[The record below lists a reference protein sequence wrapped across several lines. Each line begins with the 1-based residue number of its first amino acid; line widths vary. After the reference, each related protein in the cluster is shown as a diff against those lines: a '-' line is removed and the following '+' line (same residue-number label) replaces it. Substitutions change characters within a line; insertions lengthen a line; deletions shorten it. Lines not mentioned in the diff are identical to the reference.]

1 MELTWYTYFSW
12 WVFIWFLLFKMNITR
27 FSPYL
32 MYCGILGFIFLKILR
47 DIVYFTFY
55 DKKKVKKY
63 DMIFTW
69 LSYVLI
75 IDIIP
80 FFYLERQ
87 IDRESIFFTL
97 FLALAYCLVMNIWK
111 INVIDHYKVIN
122 YEVISDRYTPS
133 SFFKEVFVL

>member
-12 WVFIWFLLFKMNITR
+12 WVFIWFLLFKMNITKL
-27 FSPYL
+27 SPYL
-32 MYCGILGFIFLKILR
+32 MYCGIVGFIFLKIVR
-47 DIVYFTFY
+47 DIFYFTFY

-69 LSYVLI
+69 ILYVLI

-80 FFYLERQ
+80 FFCLERQ

-97 FLALAYCLVMNIWK
+97 FLALAYCLIMNIWK

-122 YEVISDRYTPS
+122 YKVISDKYTPS

>member
-1 MELTWYTYFSW
+1 MELAWYTYFSW
-12 WVFIWFLLFKMNITR
+12 WVFIWFLLFKMDITR
-27 FSPYL
+27 LSPYL
-32 MYCGILGFIFLKILR
+32 MYCGILGFIFLKIVR

-63 DMIFTW
+63 DMICTW
-69 LSYVLI
+69 ILYVLL

-80 FFYLERQ
+80 FFCLDRQ
-87 IDRESIFFTL
+87 IDKESIFFTL

-111 INVIDHYKVIN
+111 LDVIEHYKVIN
-122 YEVISDRYTPS
+122 YKVISDKYTPS